1 MTDNF
6 DNLNLNLINKLL
18 KPLSS

>member
-6 DNLNLNLINKLL
+6 DNSNLNLINKLL